1 MAANKELTY
10 LPGAVLLAGFAGQIP
25 ERHDVRAGAHRAVEV
40 SRLSPV
46 LIFWVDIFGLAA
58 GDIERFRIVA
68 PDGSILAERE
78 LGRGNSVHQH
88 FQSIGKLRPRS
99 QGWPVGTYRGKY
111 LLFREIDG
119 ERRALIGAVREV
131 TLR

>member
-1 MAANKELTY
+1 
-10 LPGAVLLAGFAGQIP
+10 
-25 ERHDVRAGAHRAVEV
+25 
-40 SRLSPV
+40 
-46 LIFWVDIFGLAA
+46 
-58 GDIERFRIVA
+58 
-68 PDGSILAERE
+68 
-78 LGRGNSVHQH
+78 
-88 FQSIGKLRPRS
+88 LRPRS